1 MPNITIYLENEVY
14 AKFIT
19 SDKQKEI
26 REKCID
32 KIKENVEE

>member
-19 SDKQKEI
+19 SEKQKDVKDKCVDLIKKEI
-26 REKCID
+26 
-32 KIKENVEE
+32 N